1 MRRVA
6 FVLGVSIDED
16 RWPAFIEAAGIESM
30 RSRAEDTAPDA
41 QLGLWRNPRAFF
53 RSGGTR
59 DWASLMSPDDLAHF
73 DERLKGLAA
82 DATGWVLG
90 GRASLGP
97 RAEPL
102 HTPTR

>member
-1 MRRVA
+1 MFVGQPMASRLARGPLGAA
-6 FVLGVSIDED
+6 F
-16 RWPAFIEAAGIESM
+16 
-30 RSRAEDTAPDA
+30 
-41 QLGLWRNPRAFF
+41 
-53 RSGGTR
+53 GTR
-59 DWASLMSPDDLAHF
+59 DWASLMSPDALAHF

-82 DATGWVLG
+82 DATGWVLD